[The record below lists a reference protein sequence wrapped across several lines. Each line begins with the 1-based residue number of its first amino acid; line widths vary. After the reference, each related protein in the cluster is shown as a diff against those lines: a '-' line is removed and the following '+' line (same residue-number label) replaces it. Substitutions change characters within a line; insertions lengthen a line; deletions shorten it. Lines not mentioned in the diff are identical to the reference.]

1 MMKPGVRSL
10 GMAVVLSFVAV
21 AAQADERL
29 FSFDVPQSKALFLDP
44 SYLAL
49 AESPSTRSL
58 QLVEVRKDALREKTA
73 SLTLNLGPG
82 LELRAHRVDSYRNPS
97 GSMVWSG
104 VIENPDG
111 LKTSFSPDSVQFD
124 AVNSALMVRNGDKI
138 TGNVHFNGQLYQIRP
153 LKSGGHAI
161 VEVEESALP
170 PDHPVGYNPPVVP
183 MAVRQEKAKP
193 KPPRGPQKSTINVQ
207 VYYTPF
213 VDEKA
218 ADIDSMIE
226 LAVAESNEGYA
237 NSGVLINLVLVHKA
251 MTQYG
256 EGDILKDLNRFMI
269 RDDGRMDEIHEARDT
284 YGADVSILIVDN
296 QARQACGVAA
306 SIGST
311 ATSAFAILH
320 WECTTGNSV
329 FAHEIGHL
337 LSARHDPSVDPTPR
351 PFAYGHGYQYT
362 QGPVRWR
369 TIMAY
374 PCEGAECPRVNY
386 WSNPKKKFNGKPMGT
401 KNLNDNVRVLN
412 MTRSVMAGF
421 R

>member
-1 MMKPGVRSL
+1 MMKPGIRSL
-10 GMAVVLSFVAV
+10 GMAVVLSFMAV
-21 AAQADERL
+21 SAHADERL
-29 FSFDVPQSKALFLDP
+29 FSFDIPQNKALFLDP

-49 AESPSTRSL
+49 AESPSTASL
-58 QLVEVRKDALREKTA
+58 QLVEVRRDALREKTA
-73 SLTLNLGPG
+73 SLTLNLAPG

-124 AVNSALMVRNGDKI
+124 AVNSALLVRNGDKI

-170 PDHPVGYNPPVVP
+170 PDHPAGYNPPVVP
-183 MAVRQEKAKP
+183 MPVRQEKAKP
-193 KPPRGPQKSTINVQ
+193 KPPRGPQKSTINVM

-213 VDEKA
+213 VNEKA
-218 ADIDSMIE
+218 ADIDGMIE

-251 MTQYG
+251 LTLYG
-256 EGDILKDLNRFMI
+256 EGDIIKDLNRFMI
-269 RDDGRMDEIHEARDT
+269 RNDGRMDEVHEARDT
-284 YGADVSILIVDN
+284 YGADVAILIVDN

-306 SIGST
+306 GIGST

-320 WECTTGNSV
+320 WECTAGNSV

-337 LSARHDPSVDPTPR
+337 LSARHDPSVDPSSK

-362 QGPVRWR
+362 QGPRWR

-374 PCEGAECPRVNY
+374 PCQGLECPRVNY
-386 WSNPKKKFNGKPMGT
+386 WSNPKKKYNGKPMGT
-401 KNLNDNVRVLN
+401 TALNDNVRVLN
-412 MTRSVMAGF
+412 MTRIAMAGF

>member
-1 MMKPGVRSL
+1 MLKPGIRSF
-10 GMAVVLSFVAV
+10 GIAAVLLLAAV

-29 FSFDVPQSKALFLDP
+29 FSFDVQQSKALFLDP

-49 AESPSTRSL
+49 AESPSTASL
-58 QLVEVRKDALREKTA
+58 QLVEVRRDVLREKTA

-82 LELRAHRVDSYRNPS
+82 LELRAHRVESYRNPS
-97 GSMVWSG
+97 GSLVWSG

-124 AVNSALMVRNGDKI
+124 AVNSALLVRNGDKI

-153 LKSGGHAI
+153 LKSGGHAV

-170 PDHPVGYNPPVVP
+170 PDHPEGYNPPVVP
-183 MAVRQEKAKP
+183 MPVRQPLGKA
-193 KPPRGPQKSTINVQ
+193 RAPQKSTITVA

-218 ADIDSMIE
+218 EDVDGMIE
-226 LAVAESNEGYA
+226 LAVAESNQGYA
-237 NSGVLINLVLVHKA
+237 NSGVLIDLVLVHKA
-251 MTQYG
+251 LTLYG
-256 EGDILKDLNRFMI
+256 EGDILKDLERF
-269 RDDGRMDEIHEARDT
+269 RTPGDGRMDEVHEARDAH
-284 YGADVSILIVDN
+284 GADVMMLIVDN
-296 QARQACGVAA
+296 QARQACGVAS
-306 SIGST
+306 SIGSNAET
-311 ATSAFAILH
+311 AFAILH
-320 WECTTGNSV
+320 WECATGNSV
-329 FAHEIGHL
+329 FAHEVGHL
-337 LSARHDPSVDPTPR
+337 LSARHDPSVDPNTK

-362 QGPVRWR
+362 KGPRWR

-374 PCEGAECPRVNY
+374 QCQGLECPRVNY
-386 WSNPKKKFNGKPMGT
+386 WSNPKKKYNGKPMGT

-412 MTRSVMAGF
+412 MTRSVVAGF